1 MRNELRGRQRMTE
14 QAATTQRA
22 QLASVCVVEFRRVI
36 FEICDRVHT
45 QRERERERQTRSSQY
60 FAPVPGAKH
69 NSLAR

>member
-22 QLASVCVVEFRRVI
+22 QPASVCVVEFRRVI

-45 QRERERERQTRSSQY
+45 QRERETQTRSSQY
-60 FAPVPGAKH
+60 FAPLPGAKH
-69 NSLAR
+69 NNLAR

>member
-45 QRERERERQTRSSQY
+45 QRERDTDTLIAILCTSTGRE
-60 FAPVPGAKH
+60 A
-69 NSLAR
+69 